1 MMQMT
6 WMNHIVEFLQKIT
19 GIPAGYIKLG
29 IFTILVFVVMSIIK
43 NILCR
48 IYIKRDRSSRDR
60 YLYNRK
66 IQVICGLVT
75 VVLLVL
81 VWEEHLRNFMTFI
94 TFFSTG
100 VAIAVR
106 EIILNFFAGIYIHM
120 NKPFALEDRIE
131 VNEIK
136 GDVVNI
142 NATNFEL
149 LEIGNRVNGEQSTGR
164 IVNIPNSFVFRY
176 SIKNYVKAFKYIW
189 TELTVKIELDSNVD
203 RTKKILYNIV
213 KKNNVIQEIPE
224 KMETQV
230 IDASTDYRI
239 YFNNLEP
246 IIYTAVVDSH
256 IELYIRYLV
265 HPKKARNVEDKIW
278 TDVIKAYRA
287 GKIAIYSGK

>member
-1 MMQMT
+1 MQMT

>member
-1 MMQMT
+1 MT